1 MGIQNTIKQYIKLWE
16 SRCYKKGIP
25 DEAPIQI
32 SDKVP
37 SYKKICL
44 SILKND
50 YKDLGHIP
58 KKSKYY
64 SILKRIEID
73 QREYYGKQLKL
84 KF

>member
-1 MGIQNTIKQYIKLWE
+1 MGIHKKIKEYIEQWE
-16 SRCYKKGIP
+16 KRCYSNGIP

-32 SDKVP
+32 KDKVP

-50 YKDLGHIP
+50 FKDLGYYP

-64 SILKRIEID
+64 SLLKRIEIN
-73 QREYYGKQLKL
+73 QRIYKGKQLKL
-84 KF
+84 NI

>member
-1 MGIQNTIKQYIKLWE
+1 
-16 SRCYKKGIP
+16 
-25 DEAPIQI
+25 
-32 SDKVP
+32 VP

-50 YKDLGHIP
+50 YKDLGYYP

-73 QREYYGKQLKL
+73 QRMYNGKQLKL
-84 KF
+84 KL

>member
-1 MGIQNTIKQYIKLWE
+1 MWE
-16 SRCYKKGIP
+16 SRCYHKGIP

-32 SDKVP
+32 IEKVP

-50 YKDLGHIP
+50 YKDLGYYP

-64 SILKRIEID
+64 SILKRMEID
-73 QREYYGKQLKL
+73 QRIYKGKQLKL
-84 KF
+84 KL